1 MFPRNL
7 LATAFAVVCGAAGAQ
22 LADIDPDW
30 KELQTPPPPAFNVDR
45 LVAFDMG
52 PGSQLEFGI
61 DPATL
66 AIGSDGIVRY
76 VVVARS
82 RSGAVN
88 AMYEGLRCT
97 TGEVRTYARHNP
109 GAGWYRVDGSEWKSL
124 WSGAATRHALMFA
137 RQGGCMGRAA
147 PHSVQ
152 DIVRDLRQQGP
163 TKSR

>member
-1 MFPRNL
+1 MFLRNL
-7 LATAFAVVCGAAGAQ
+7 LVAACAAGCSLAGAQ

-30 KELQTPPPPAFNVDR
+30 KELQTPPPPAFNVGR
-45 LVAFDMG
+45 LIAFDVG
-52 PGSQLEFGI
+52 AGSQLEFGI

-66 AIGSDGIVRY
+66 AIGGDGIVRY

-82 RSGAVN
+82 RGGAVN

-109 GAGWYRVDGSEWKSL
+109 GAGWYPVDGSEWKSL
-124 WSGAATRHALMFA
+124 WSGPATRHALMFA

-152 DIVRDLRQQGP
+152 DIVRDLRNQDP
-163 TKSR
+163 AKSR